1 MKPSALSLALLL
13 VGVLS
18 LHVNAQTGIPKAP
31 LENDVQSEVLERIKA
46 LEIEINGQSNPVM
59 EDVKM
64 TDVNTPK
71 HKPSLQ
77 LHELALSDE
86 ENEIVKHLLER
97 VKNDEKTLAL
107 IKKMRSEQAH
117 TLESMFGGMS
127 GPEKVGN
134 LKKMLFELQAVEVLF
149 KDPVKAVKMMNED
162 GLIPP
167 ERLSEYER
175 NPHLLED
182 DTRKGL
188 YFSFVTVA
196 VSLDLV

>member
-13 VGVLS
+13 GVLS
-18 LHVNAQTGIPKAP
+18 ISVNAQTEIPKAP
-31 LENDVQSEVLERIKA
+31 LENDAQSEVLKRLKA
-46 LEIEINGQSNPVM
+46 LEIEINGESNPVLEAFKM
-59 EDVKM
+59 KDVH
-64 TDVNTPK
+64 NSK

-86 ENEIVKHLLER
+86 ENEIVKNLLER
-97 VKNDEKTLAL
+97 VKNDKKT
-107 IKKMRSEQAH
+107 IEMIEKMRSEQSQ

-127 GPEKVGN
+127 GPEKVRN
-134 LKKMLFELQAVEVLF
+134 LKKMIFELQAVEVLF
-149 KDPVKAVKMMNED
+149 KDPVRAVKMMNEE
-162 GLIPP
+162 GLIPAA
-167 ERLSEYER
+167 RLSEYER
-175 NPHLLED
+175 NPQLLED